1 MKRNKQ
7 TKMQRAR
14 NTGIVG
20 VRRLSS
26 GEWEL
31 VLAYTYGSIDT
42 KYPIISMRRWCLP
55 HSQAIRKHY
64 LRSKR

>member
-1 MKRNKQ
+1 
-7 TKMQRAR
+7 MQRAR

-31 VLAYTYGSIDT
+31 VLAYTYGSIDR